1 MAIQSFNVSGMT
13 CGGCVKSIKN
23 ALLAQD
29 GVVGVEASHETGV
42 VDVSCD
48 ATAATPEL
56 LKQRI
61 EDAGFDV
68 VA

>member
-1 MAIQSFNVSGMT
+1 M
-13 CGGCVKSIKN
+13 
-23 ALLAQD
+23 
-29 GVVGVEASHETGV
+29 GVEASHETGV
-42 VDVSCD
+42 VDISCD
-48 ATAATPEL
+48 GAAATPEL